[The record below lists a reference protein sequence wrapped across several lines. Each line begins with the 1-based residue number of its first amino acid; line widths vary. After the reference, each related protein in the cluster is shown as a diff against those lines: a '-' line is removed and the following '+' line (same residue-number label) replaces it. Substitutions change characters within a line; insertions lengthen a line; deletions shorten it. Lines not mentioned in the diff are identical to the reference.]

1 MPVTD
6 DILERTRHLNDLK
19 SMAEKTILQAFVL
32 VLLTYTQYQFNI
44 LQVPGFWLQ
53 FVPQA
58 ANRIFYCVRTEVLL
72 CVPS

>member
-32 VLLTYTQYQFNI
+32 VIFLKVPLLELI
-44 LQVPGFWLQ
+44 
-53 FVPQA
+53 
-58 ANRIFYCVRTEVLL
+58 IFIICQ
-72 CVPS
+72 